1 MRKVFVVIAIAAALA
16 SCSSSAPTKV
26 HEYQAKVLSKVCD
39 EALEPVRI
47 YASSHT
53 EAITEEV
60 RAEMK
65 ARLTTSY
72 DFCSQAELKLF
83 RDTFLTPWAESIAE
97 AGSKAG

>member
-1 MRKVFVVIAIAAALA
+1 MRKVFVVFALVA
-16 SCSSSAPTKV
+16 TLTSCSSSESTKV

-47 YASSHT
+47 YALSHT